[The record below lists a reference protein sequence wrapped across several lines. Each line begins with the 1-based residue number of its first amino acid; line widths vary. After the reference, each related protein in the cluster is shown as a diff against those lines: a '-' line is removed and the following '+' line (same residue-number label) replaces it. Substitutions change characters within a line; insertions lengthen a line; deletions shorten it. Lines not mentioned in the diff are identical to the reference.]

1 MTHKTLGAVIQ
12 IQEYEIRATALGPRS
27 DRLSLYVT
35 KFKLL
40 GANGSGTFGEVPR
53 GIESEEAVGGLL
65 RKLESQ
71 RQKQEQLGSA
81 DSSTRRSSLN
91 SSHINSPVKE
101 GKLLDEAHSLAE
113 SSIFATQMGRIPSGL
128 STGLLPSGKDLAR
141 HFDNTPEDLGPPNN
155 ADLIRGFQRRQPKQ
169 PSPKSSPTF
178 DDRDRTSNKGITS
191 TEDMP
196 SQLERESSPAVI
208 SVPENPIQANGKRR
222 QDAHFFTSSS
232 YARRSESASLDK
244 GTTNSASVNGKGV
257 PAIVPAKRK
266 RRERV
271 SARDVKIHK
280 DQENLLARP
289 DCESMYLLCLRVAY

>member
-1 MTHKTLGAVIQ
+1 M
-12 IQEYEIRATALGPRS
+12 
-27 DRLSLYVT
+27 SLYVT

-40 GANGSGTFGEVPR
+40 GASGSGIFGEVPR
-53 GIESEEAVGGLL
+53 GIESEEAVRGLL

-91 SSHINSPVKE
+91 SNHINSPVKD

-113 SSIFATQMGRIPSGL
+113 SSIFATQMGRLPSGL
-128 STGLLPSGKDLAR
+128 STGLLPGGKDLAG
-141 HFDNTPEDLGPPNN
+141 HFDNTTEEVGPPNN

-169 PSPKSSPTF
+169 ASPTKSSPTC
-178 DDRDRTSNKGITS
+178 DDQDRTSNIGITS
-191 TEDMP
+191 TDDRP
-196 SQLERESSPAVI
+196 SQLVKESSPAVV
-208 SVPENPIQANGKRR
+208 SVPENHIQANGKRR
-222 QDAHFFTSSS
+222 QDAHPFTSSS

-244 GTTNSASVNGKGV
+244 GTADSASVNGQSV

-271 SARDVKIHK
+271 SARDVRIHK

-289 DCESMYLLCLRVAY
+289 DCESM

>member
-1 MTHKTLGAVIQ
+1 M
-12 IQEYEIRATALGPRS
+12 
-27 DRLSLYVT
+27 SLYVT

-40 GANGSGTFGEVPR
+40 GANGSGIFGEVPR
-53 GIESEEAVGGLL
+53 GIESEEAVRGLL

-71 RQKQEQLGSA
+71 RQKQEQLPSA

-91 SSHINSPVKE
+91 SNHISSPVKD
-101 GKLLDEAHSLAE
+101 GKLLDEAHPLVE

-141 HFDNTPEDLGPPNN
+141 HFDNTTEELGPPNN

-191 TEDMP
+191 TDDMP

-208 SVPENPIQANGKRR
+208 SVPENRTQANGKRR
-222 QDAHFFTSSS
+222 QDAHSFTSSS
-232 YARRSESASLDK
+232 YARRSGSASLDK
-244 GTTNSASVNGKGV
+244 GTANFASVNGKGV
-257 PAIVPAKRK
+257 PTIVPAKRK

-289 DCESMYLLCLRVAY
+289 DCESMYLFCLRVAY